1 MSVLKRIVGG
11 LLALLLLLL
20 LWGGVV
26 ESRFLLDVET
36 YEAEVPNLPSAWE
49 GQTVAF
55 LADFQIGM
63 WLDNTGMIEK
73 AVAAALEAR
82 PALVLL
88 AGDFVYKPDSAVV
101 REAVALMRPLTD
113 AGIPV
118 LAVLGNHDY
127 SLMKETSEMRED
139 IARHLKAEL
148 EAAGMRVLENE
159 AEPVT
164 MPGSDEALYVVGI
177 GSAWAQ
183 RSQPEAALA
192 RVPGEAP
199 RVIMMHNPIAY
210 RDLPRQAAPLTL
222 AAHTHGGQ
230 IRLPLMPSESWLD
243 IARPREVVAEGWA
256 EDHIG
261 AAGNRL
267 YVNRGIGFSL
277 VPMRILCRP
286 ELTLFTLRRAGGTLP
301 ERGPDS

>member
-1 MSVLKRIVGG
+1 MSVIKRIVGG

-20 LWGGVV
+20 VWGSAV

-36 YEAEVPNLPSAWE
+36 YEAEVPNLLPAWE
-49 GQTVAF
+49 GQTLAF
-55 LADFQIGM
+55 LADFQVGM

-73 AVAAALEAR
+73 AVGAALEAR

-101 REAVALMRPLTD
+101 QEAVALMRPLTT

-139 IARHLKAEL
+139 MARYLKAEL
-148 EAAGMRVLENE
+148 EATGIQVLENE

-164 MPGSDEALYVVGI
+164 LPGGEEELYVVGI

-192 RVPGEAP
+192 SVAGGVP
-199 RVIMMHNPIAY
+199 RVIMMHNPVAY
-210 RDLPRQAAPLTL
+210 RDLPRQAGPLTL
-222 AAHTHGGQ
+222 AGHTHGGQ

-243 IARPREVVAEGWA
+243 IAQPREVVADGWV

-277 VPMRILCRP
+277 VPVRIFCRP
-286 ELTLFTLRRAGGTLP
+286 ELTLFTLRRAGGTVP